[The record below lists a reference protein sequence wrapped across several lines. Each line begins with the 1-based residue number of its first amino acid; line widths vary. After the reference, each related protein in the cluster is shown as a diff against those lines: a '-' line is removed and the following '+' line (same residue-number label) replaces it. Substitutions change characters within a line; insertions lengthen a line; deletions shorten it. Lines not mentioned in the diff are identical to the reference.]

1 MMLKHNFLFDCVSR
15 KDEINMKIGIDIG
28 GSHIGIGLVDNNGSI
43 ILKEEEFIKDK
54 ANIREQIEEFIIEN
68 VVQMSL
74 TYNIESIG
82 IAIPGTVTDNRI
94 ARAVNLGI
102 ENYDLAGELEK
113 ILKIKVKLKN
123 DAKCAALAE
132 YKYGELAQ
140 FENGIFLCI
149 GTGVGG
155 AVIHNGQLLEPDDV
169 PGFEFSH
176 TIIQKDGELCSCGKR
191 GCFEAYASLK
201 KFKQKIS
208 DTFCL
213 NTLSGDKIRK
223 FIDENLD
230 NEILKNMINEYIEYL
245 SIGISNIINIFEPDA
260 ICIGGSFAEYEKI
273 FYAPLKQALLQGNL
287 LFNHRHDIIIKL
299 AKLKN
304 DAGIIGATLI

>member
-1 MMLKHNFLFDCVSR
+1 
-15 KDEINMKIGIDIG
+15 MKIGIDIG

-43 ILKEEEFIKDK
+43 VLKEEKFIKDK
-54 ANIREQIEEFIIEN
+54 TNIKEQIEEFITEN
-68 VVQMSL
+68 AIQMSL
-74 TYNIESIG
+74 IHNVESIG
-82 IAIPGTVTDNRI
+82 IAIPGTVTENKI
-94 ARAVNLGI
+94 VKAVNLGI
-102 ENYDLAGELEK
+102 EDYDLASKLEK
-113 ILKIKVKLKN
+113 ILKIEVKLKN

-132 YKYGELAQ
+132 QKYGELAQ
-140 FENGIFLCI
+140 FENSIFLCI

-201 KFKQKIS
+201 KFKQKVS
-208 DTFCL
+208 DTFNL
-213 NTLSGDKIRK
+213 NTMSGKEIRK
-223 FIDENLD
+223 FIDDNPD

-245 SIGISNIINIFEPDA
+245 SIGISNIVNIFEPDA
-260 ICIGGSFAEYEKI
+260 ICIGGSFAEYENI
-273 FYAPLKQALLQGNL
+273 FYEPLKQALLQGNL
-287 LFNHRHDIIIKL
+287 LFNQRHDIIIKL
-299 AKLKN
+299 AELKN

>member
-1 MMLKHNFLFDCVSR
+1 
-15 KDEINMKIGIDIG
+15 MKIGIDIG
-28 GSHIGIGLVDNNGSI
+28 GSHIGIGLVDENGSI
-43 ILKEEEFIKDK
+43 ILKEEKFIKDRT
-54 ANIREQIEEFIIEN
+54 NIKEQIEEFITEN
-68 VVQMSL
+68 VIQMSL
-74 TYNIESIG
+74 IHNVESIG
-82 IAIPGTVTDNRI
+82 IAIPGTVTENKI
-94 ARAVNLGI
+94 IKAVNLGI
-102 ENYDLAGELEK
+102 EDYDLATRLEK

-132 YKYGELAQ
+132 QKYGELAS
-140 FENGIFLCI
+140 FENSVFLCI

-201 KFKQKIS
+201 KFKQKVS
-208 DTFCL
+208 DTFNL
-213 NTLSGDKIRK
+213 NTLNGEEIRK
-223 FIDENLD
+223 FIDD
-230 NEILKNMINEYIEYL
+230 NQSNVTLKNMINEYIEYL
-245 SIGISNIINIFEPDA
+245 SIGISNIVNIFEPDA

-273 FYAPLKQALLQGNL
+273 FYNPLKQALLQGNL

>member
-1 MMLKHNFLFDCVSR
+1 
-15 KDEINMKIGIDIG
+15 MKIGIDIG

-43 ILKEEEFIKDK
+43 ILKEEKFIKDK
-54 ANIREQIEEFIIEN
+54 TNIKEQIEEFITETVI
-68 VVQMSL
+68 QMSL
-74 TYNIESIG
+74 TYKIESIG
-82 IAIPGTVTDNRI
+82 IAIPGTVTENKI
-94 ARAVNLGI
+94 VKAVNLEI
-102 ENYDLAGELEK
+102 EDYDLATRLEK
-113 ILKIKVKLKN
+113 TLKINVKLKN

-132 YKYGELAQ
+132 QKYGELAK
-140 FENGIFLCI
+140 FENSVFLCI

-208 DTFCL
+208 DTFNL
-213 NTLSGDKIRK
+213 NTMSGKEIRK
-223 FIDENLD
+223 FIEDNPD
-230 NEILKNMINEYIEYL
+230 NEALKSMINEYIEYL
-245 SIGISNIINIFEPDA
+245 SIGISNIVNIFEPDA
-260 ICIGGSFAEYEKI
+260 ICIGGSFAEYENI
-273 FYAPLKQALLQGNL
+273 FYEPLKQALLQGNL